1 MRRVANT
8 AKEDKKTPLAIFIL
22 KGQGVKKEI
31 VILYVL

>member
-8 AKEDKKTPLAIFIL
+8 AKEDKKTPPVYFIL